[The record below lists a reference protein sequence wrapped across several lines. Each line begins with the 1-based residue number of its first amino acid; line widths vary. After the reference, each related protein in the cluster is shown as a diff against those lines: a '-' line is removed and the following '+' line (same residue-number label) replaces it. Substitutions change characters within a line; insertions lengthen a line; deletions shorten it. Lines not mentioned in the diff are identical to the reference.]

1 MNHPTKT
8 PSAGLAE
15 SARDPITHRFI
26 GHAMKVH
33 SLVGPG
39 LAEELYHQELVAA
52 LTADGI
58 PHLSKPRRDLVYRG
72 IIADTFEPDF
82 VIEDHFIPELKSLRG
97 EFPPEHLVQVFCY
110 CKFWRLRTSL
120 LMDFGKQSLIWKRL
134 LYRSHSASLPDNKPP
149 DFVGNP
155 ALAASIIRAVGDCLS
170 EIGLGYRQTT
180 WKGLVTSAIQSVGH
194 KVHINPT
201 ATVLHHSG
209 GNNRHPR
216 HRRHLRR
223 ARHSAQRRHQC
234 HRPCHPANAPPVAQA
249 RLGHRLSF
257 RQNDRR
263 PLLRAPAAEC
273 RRLSSSRFRE
283 ASRLSSWGARKLH
296 LEYSGEPDN
305 RAGHPQIPSAAH
317 KNQTPIC
324 WHP

>member
-1 MNHPTKT
+1 
-8 PSAGLAE
+8 
-15 SARDPITHRFI
+15 
-26 GHAMKVH
+26 MKVH

-209 GNNRHPR
+209 VTIATLVIEDTCAVLVTALNDGINATDRAILQT
-216 HRRHLRR
+216 HLRWL
-223 ARHSAQRRHQC
+223 
-234 HRPCHPANAPPVAQA
+234 
-249 RLGHRLSF
+249 RLDWGIVFHFGKTTADLCYV
-257 RQNDRR
+257 RR
-263 PLLRAPAAEC
+263 PPNADAFLPAD
-273 RRLSSSRFRE
+273 
-283 ASRLSSWGARKLH
+283 
-296 LEYSGEPDN
+296 SGRPAD
-305 RAGHPQIPSAAH
+305 
-317 KNQTPIC
+317 
-324 WHP
+324 